1 MDVEREIAA
10 SVTSSDA
17 CLTYQAEGVDARHF
31 ADPRCAKA
39 YMAGMSYFRTHGRMS
54 EAPSDE
60 VMREEFP
67 GWDELRGGC
76 SGAAP
81 SYLAKRIKGMYA
93 KRSAESSLRDMLPML
108 QQDPVSAVLYIR
120 DVFAGISEGCASAS
134 RCIEYGKD
142 MDAYRAMAAD
152 RRAAAGAP
160 YPFPEMQEWTGGI
173 KPGELVVLVGPSGMG
188 KSQLAVKT
196 ALEAVRQG
204 WNVYFATLELDPLTI
219 TERMEY
225 MEVNRD
231 GLVVPVSDWVRGSR
245 TPEYDLAIRE
255 AQDRIAAMPGKLVV
269 DQPRVEDRTPSALVQ
284 ACKLHGC
291 TFLIVDQLQFVTKPR
306 RDSMSEAVGM
316 VMQEFKQLIMT
327 PADNVKV
334 SMLLLHQ
341 MNREGVKAQER
352 GTGKIGSMAD
362 IAHSSWVEQL
372 SDAVWGIG
380 RNREEANLGVMN
392 IASLKHR
399 NFAGVGWQLYW
410 DTDMSFQMGVMR
422 DSDGRPVRLEEW

>member
-17 CLTYQAEGVDARHF
+17 CLTYQTEGVDARHF

-39 YMAGMSYFRTHGRMS
+39 YMVGMSYFRTHGRMA

-67 GWDELRGGC
+67 GWDELREGC

-108 QQDPVSAVLYIR
+108 QQDPVSAVSYIR

-142 MDAYRAMAAD
+142 MDAYRAMAGD

-196 ALEAVRQG
+196 ALEAIRQG

-225 MEVNRD
+225 MEVNHD

-269 DQPRVEDRTPSALVQ
+269 DQPRVEDRTPSTLVQ
-284 ACKLHGC
+284 ACKLHG
-291 TFLIVDQLQFVTKPR
+291 
-306 RDSMSEAVGM
+306 
-316 VMQEFKQLIMT
+316 FKQLIMT

-410 DTDMSFQMGVMR
+410 DTDMSFQMGVMH
-422 DSDGRPVRLEEW
+422 DADGRPVRLEEW